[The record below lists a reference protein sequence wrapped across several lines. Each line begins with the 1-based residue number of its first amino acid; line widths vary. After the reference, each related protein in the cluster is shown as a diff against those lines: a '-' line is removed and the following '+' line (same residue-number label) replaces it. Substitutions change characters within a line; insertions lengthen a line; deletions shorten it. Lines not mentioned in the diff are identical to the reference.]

1 MHHLPDKEQIQYL
14 FAMVSEHEKLDI
26 GTAYY
31 KDGFLDGHKQ
41 GKEEGIEEGITIG
54 RTGEKADIARTML
67 AKGLPFALIVECTG
81 LTEDEVAK
89 LIDLQ

>member
-1 MHHLPDKEQIQYL
+1 
-14 FAMVSEHEKLDI
+14 MVSEHEKLDI

-54 RTGEKADIARTML
+54 RTGEKADIAKNLLEMGMPV
-67 AKGLPFALIVECTG
+67 ADIVKATG

-89 LIDLQ
+89 LIELQ